1 MWSQNLRLQRTL
13 KTGTD
18 SCRARDLW
26 VTNYVPLHN
35 VNKIALS
42 FTSKE
47 IGACVH
53 SRARVSQFHHFKVKI
68 AKNVS
73 LTKFL
78 KHNAL

>member
-1 MWSQNLRLQRTL
+1 MWSQNLKLQRTL

-35 VNKIALS
+35 INRIALS

-47 IGACVH
+47 IGMSIYMYEYVYNSMNAKKGH
-53 SRARVSQFHHFKVKI
+53 IFMLYILGDQLRAT
-68 AKNVS
+68 A
-73 LTKFL
+73 
-78 KHNAL
+78 